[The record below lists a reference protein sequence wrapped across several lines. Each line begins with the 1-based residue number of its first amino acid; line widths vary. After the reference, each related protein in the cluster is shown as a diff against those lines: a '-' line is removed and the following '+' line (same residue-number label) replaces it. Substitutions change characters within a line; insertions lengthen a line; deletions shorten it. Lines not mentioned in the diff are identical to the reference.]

1 MGENRVQLLLVS
13 FFGQLPN
20 PLLFLWAAAKT
31 KVVVRPT
38 FTRGIWTTVWFWM
51 PLPFRPI
58 NMNNRPV
65 GNTTRVNHLKT
76 PIRGNSLED
85 KKKKKN
91 AKKVWQVLFIRY
103 ATFPDPSMLYHY
115 QDSSASMS
123 VNWWSEW
130 NPLENSFSTSIW
142 FNRHVKLIIARST
155 NLDTNI
161 KQVQSIPR

>member
-1 MGENRVQLLLVS
+1 
-13 FFGQLPN
+13 
-20 PLLFLWAAAKT
+20 
-31 KVVVRPT
+31 
-38 FTRGIWTTVWFWM
+38 M

-58 NMNNRPV
+58 NMNNWPV

-85 KKKKKN
+85 KKKKIP
-91 AKKVWQVLFIRY
+91 KKFGKYCSSGMQLFPTLENSLDKY
-103 ATFPDPSMLYHY
+103 Y
-115 QDSSASMS
+115 QDSRASMS
-123 VNWWSEW
+123 INWWSEW

-161 KQVQSIPR
+161 KQVQSIPRNITDYIYPYAKNLSYEILHI